1 MQALRDV
8 SVVLVPEKGA
18 GKDDLAALRRDI
30 LKASG
35 TKAQVVAFD
44 YPERDPALPYIERVA
59 RWHDEIARRWQSAL
73 TEADRPGP
81 VGLLVWG
88 DPSLYDSTL
97 RIARRLSPAP
107 RLRVVPGITAIQA
120 LTAAHVLTLNTLNG
134 PVTITTGRR
143 LRDHGWPQDAET
155 LVVMLD
161 GDCSFQMLP
170 PDTSIWW
177 GRFWVCPNKSWRTV
191 ASAMSHSRSSRCG
204 RRHGH
209 SMAGSWTPICC
220 EDKSLNHSNKV
231 SPAFPTKREA
241 EFHKCQTRMSH
252 CDSRNCQLEME
263 LSVSIW
269 NQKGIRHRSAGEPE
283 LPPQL

>member
-1 MQALRDV
+1 MSDAPLDIWLIGIGTGSPAHVTAEGMQALRDV

-18 GKDDLAALRRDI
+18 GKDDLAALRRAI

-44 YPERDPALPYIERVA
+44 YPERDPALPYIQRVA

-73 TEADRPGP
+73 TGTDRSGP

-120 LTAAHVLTLNTLNG
+120 LTAAHVVTLNTLNG

-143 LRDHGWPQDAET
+143 LQT
-155 LVVMLD
+155 
-161 GDCSFQMLP
+161 LP
-170 PDTSIWW
+170 PDTHIWW
-177 GRFWVCPNKSWRTV
+177 GAFLGMPEQILAHGRIGDV
-191 ASAMSHSRSSRCG
+191 AQQIIQLRAQARAQHGWIMDTYLL
-204 RRHGH
+204 RRQITE
-209 SMAGSWTPICC
+209 S
-220 EDKSLNHSNKV
+220 
-231 SPAFPTKREA
+231 
-241 EFHKCQTRMSH
+241 
-252 CDSRNCQLEME
+252 
-263 LSVSIW
+263 
-269 NQKGIRHRSAGEPE
+269 
-283 LPPQL
+283 